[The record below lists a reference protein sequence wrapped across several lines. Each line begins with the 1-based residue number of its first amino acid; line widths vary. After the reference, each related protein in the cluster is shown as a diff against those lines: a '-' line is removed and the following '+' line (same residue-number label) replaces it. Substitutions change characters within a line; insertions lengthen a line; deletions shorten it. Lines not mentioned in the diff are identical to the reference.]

1 MAHVNKEVVQLR
13 KNIAIIQS
21 PKLSKPGDMRYIV
34 INEDTGETL
43 DDAQGYGYKSELN
56 AKRAW
61 GYQNSHASLSSPKS
75 KKQRKKCDIPKSAP
89 YAFTDGSFNPTTKT
103 YGYGG
108 FLCVNGTEHV
118 LQGKGNDQEMA
129 SMRNVA
135 GEILGAM
142 AAVEKAEELG
152 ISQLIIYY
160 DYSGIE
166 AWATGEWQ
174 AKKFGTK
181 AYRDFMQTS
190 QIQVYFVKVKGH
202 SGIPGNE
209 RADQLAKQIVGI

>member
-1 MAHVNKEVVQLR
+1 MK

-21 PKLSKPGDMRYIV
+21 PKLSKAGDIRYIV
-34 INEDTGETL
+34 INANTGETL

-61 GYQNSHASLSSPKS
+61 GYKNPESPASPKRITKQ
-75 KKQRKKCDIPKSAP
+75 KKTTAIPKSAP
-89 YAFTDGSFNPTTKT
+89 YAFTDGSFNPYTKV

-108 FLCVNGTEHV
+108 FLCVNNIEYV
-118 LQGKGNDQEMA
+118 LQGKGNDLEMA

-190 QIQVYFVKVKGH
+190 QVQVYFVKVKGH

-209 RADQLAKQIVGI
+209 RADRLAKEIVGI

>member
-1 MAHVNKEVVQLR
+1 MR

-21 PKLSKPGDMRYIV
+21 PKLSKAGDIRYIV
-34 INEDTGETL
+34 INANTGETL

-61 GYQNSHASLSSPKS
+61 EYKNPESPASPKRITKQ
-75 KKQRKKCDIPKSAP
+75 KKTTAIPKSAP
-89 YAFTDGSFNPTTKT
+89 YAFTDGSFNPYTKV

-108 FLCVNGTEHV
+108 FLCVNNIEYV
-118 LQGKGNDQEMA
+118 LQGKGNDLEMA

-152 ISQLIIYY
+152 LSQLIIYY

-174 AKKFGTK
+174 AKNSEQKHIVTLCRPVRFKFILLK
-181 AYRDFMQTS
+181 SRD
-190 QIQVYFVKVKGH
+190 IQGYLGMNVRTG
-202 SGIPGNE
+202 
-209 RADQLAKQIVGI
+209 